1 MTRRKPKENPQNVL
15 LGDLESIRKLLE
27 DDEGEIQQKPAGAEA
42 DLDDVKVPVLE
53 DIFDPDPDPD
63 PAGTAPT
70 TPALD
75 DDLFRALLSDQW
87 RDSANAVLREAR
99 EVIVEH
105 QADWTPEATDTLND
119 ILKARI
125 DATIQGWMR
134 GMVVTHMAELHE
146 IMLKALS
153 KDLRTTIDDIIEQ
166 RNESSDGK

>member
-1 MTRRKPKENPQNVL
+1 MSRRKPKENPQNVL

-27 DDEGEIQQKPAGAEA
+27 DEEGEIQQKPAGAEA
-42 DLDDVKVPVLE
+42 DLDDLEVPVLE

-63 PAGTAPT
+63 PAGTGPT

-99 EVIVEH
+99 EVIDEH

>member
-99 EVIVEH
+99 EVIDEH